1 MAYPGAS
8 RPLQSTSGVRIGDV
22 RPGSAR
28 FTEFDRRAARLAF
41 EPEFRPL
48 LRLLGEGF
56 SAFLRVL
63 RFLAVV
69 SEVWWRT
76 LPLLDLRTLPYRAA
90 NCSSSSP
97 RSSSVVQESRR
108 L

>member
-8 RPLQSTSGVRIGDV
+8 RPLQSTSGVGIGDV
-22 RPGSAR
+22 RPGSAQ

-41 EPEFRPL
+41 VPEFRPL

-69 SEVWWRT
+69 SEVW
-76 LPLLDLRTLPYRAA
+76 
-90 NCSSSSP
+90 
-97 RSSSVVQESRR
+97 
-108 L
+108 